1 MNDRIDHATR
11 ALQLSR
17 SEYSDPRTDTAVAI
31 QTEALVHATLA
42 LVEQQRISNLI
53 ALAGLEMNG
62 PLRHLVVQPHG
73 DFFVDVRQDIA
84 TALGIETEDNNDE
97 DV

>member
-1 MNDRIDHATR
+1 MSKRIDHATR
-11 ALQLSR
+11 ALQLSQ

-42 LVEQQRISNLI
+42 LVEQQRIANRV
-53 ALAGLEMNG
+53 ALAGLGMDG

-73 DFFVDVRQDIA
+73 DFFVDVHPEVA
-84 TALGIETEDNNDE
+84 AALGIETGENDE
-97 DV
+97 L